1 MVLHGYWR
9 SSAAYRVRLA
19 LNLKRLSYQQVSHHL
34 REGEQRKPEFL
45 ARNPQG
51 LVPVLELSDGTL
63 LTQSLAIIEYL
74 EETHPAAPLLPTEAA
89 ARARVRSIALAIV
102 CDLHP
107 LNNLRVLNFLGT
119 RYRQDDEGKTAWY
132 QHWVNCELG
141 ALEDRLSRDPATGK
155 FCHGDAVSLADVC
168 LIPQL
173 YNARRWNCDV
183 SAYQT
188 LLRIEA
194 SCLSLE
200 AFSKAVPERQP
211 DSE

>member
-19 LNLKRLSYQQVSHHL
+19 LNLKRLPYQQVSHHL
-34 REGEQRKPEFL
+34 REGDQRKPEFL

-74 EETHPAAPLLPTEAA
+74 EETHPAIPLLPTGAA
-89 ARARVRSIALAIV
+89 ARSRVRSIALAIV

-119 RYRQDDEGKTAWY
+119 RYGQDDAGKTAWY
-132 QHWVNCELG
+132 QHWVDCELG